1 MKQSKPNVTIIGGI
15 ETGKTSTI
23 QILWEKNV
31 VDYDCHD
38 GIHCFSIQELLEG
51 RGFVD
56 FDVYELPRINYTSN
70 DWVTKTGVKECL
82 ESSDKV
88 GFSDNA
94 NAATAPRAKLSFSL
108 IAKISNFI

>member
-38 GIHCFSIQELLEG
+38 GILCFSIQELLEG

-88 GFSDNA
+88 G
-94 NAATAPRAKLSFSL
+94 KLREV
-108 IAKISNFI
+108 IRKAKIFKTNKD